1 MKRFAQLLVMVV
13 AALFLSGP
21 AAQAQQTK
29 FEANLVGKNETPAVD
44 TSAQGQATFEVSPDG
59 TSIKF
64 TLNVNDPAAVTMA
77 HIHLGEPGQAGKP
90 VAPLYPA
97 KMSSMSSTSPEKSG
111 TSSDDKMAMGGM
123 TCIAQGTITSASLV
137 GPLKGKTIQ
146 DLLDDIRAGKAY
158 VNVHTKAHPDGD
170 IRGPIE

>member
-13 AALFLSGP
+13 AAAFLSGP
-21 AAQAQQTK
+21 AAQAQKTK
-29 FEANLVGKNETPAVD
+29 FEANLAGKNETPAVV
-44 TSAQGQATFEVSPDG
+44 TSAQGQATFELSPDG
-59 TSIKF
+59 KSLKF
-64 TLNVNDPAAVTMA
+64 SLTVNDPADVTMA

-97 KMSSMSSTSPEKSG
+97 KMSSMSSTSSEKG
-111 TSSDDKMAMGGM
+111 GAPPDDKMAMGGM

-146 DLLDDIRAGKAY
+146 DLLDDIRGGKAY
-158 VNVHTKAHPDGD
+158 VNVHTKAHPDGE